1 MKYST
6 FFRDSTHIL
15 LTRDFISMMKEVPLY
30 HQMNGGIHMNQLV
43 TGKFIALKR
52 KQKNLT
58 QEQLA
63 EKLGVSNKTIS
74 KWETGKCMP
83 DYSIVKILCEE
94 LEVTVAEL
102 MDGEIS
108 EENSVRTYDDEQI
121 LDLLRRTQELEKQK
135 NMLYGIMLIVMGIAV
150 QALSYAIGGSD
161 FKDFISGLLLGLSI
175 GEMLVGVY
183 VVGKSLAGR

>member
-1 MKYST
+1 
-6 FFRDSTHIL
+6 
-15 LTRDFISMMKEVPLY
+15 
-30 HQMNGGIHMNQLV
+30 MNQLV

-83 DYSIVKILCEE
+83 DYSVVKNLCEE

-108 EENSVRTYDDEQI
+108 EEKSVRTYDDEQI
-121 LDLLRRTQELEKQK
+121 IDLLRRTQELEKQK
-135 NMLYGIMLIVMGIAV
+135 NMLYGIMLIVMGIAL
-150 QALSYAIGGSD
+150 QGLSYAIGGSV

>member
-1 MKYST
+1 
-6 FFRDSTHIL
+6 
-15 LTRDFISMMKEVPLY
+15 
-30 HQMNGGIHMNQLV
+30 MNQLV

-83 DYSIVKILCEE
+83 DYSIIKSLCE
-94 LEVTVAEL
+94 EL
-102 MDGEIS
+102 MDGEMS
-108 EENSVRTYDDEQI
+108 EEKSVRIYDDEQI

-135 NMLYGIMLIVMGIAV
+135 NLLYGIILIVMGIAL
-150 QALSYAIGGSD
+150 QALSYAFGGSN

-175 GEMLVGVY
+175 AEMLVGVY

>member
-1 MKYST
+1 
-6 FFRDSTHIL
+6 
-15 LTRDFISMMKEVPLY
+15 
-30 HQMNGGIHMNQLV
+30 MNQLV

-83 DYSIVKILCEE
+83 DYSIVKSLCEE

-121 LDLLRRTQELEKQK
+121 LRFAKK
-135 NMLYGIMLIVMGIAV
+135 N
-150 QALSYAIGGSD
+150 
-161 FKDFISGLLLGLSI
+161 
-175 GEMLVGVY
+175 
-183 VVGKSLAGR
+183 AGC

>member
-1 MKYST
+1 
-6 FFRDSTHIL
+6 
-15 LTRDFISMMKEVPLY
+15 MMKVVPLY
-30 HQMNGGIHMNQLV
+30 HQINGGIHMNQLV

-83 DYSIVKILCEE
+83 DYSIVKSLCEE

-108 EENSVRTYDDEQI
+108 EEKSVRTYDDEQI
-121 LDLLRRTQELEKQK
+121 IDLLGRTQELEKQK
-135 NMLYGIMLIVMGIAV
+135 NMLYGIMLIVMGIAL

-175 GEMLVGVY
+175 GEMLAGVY
-183 VVGKSLAGR
+183 VVGKSLARR